1 MMKDIL
7 ITNVTVLTMNQRMEV
22 FRQGYVRIRDGRI
35 LEAGS
40 GLPKDCSTCEV
51 HDGKGG
57 ILMPGMVNCHTHT
70 GMIPFR
76 SLGDDCKD
84 RLRRFLF
91 PMEISCMTPELVYHS
106 ARYAIG
112 EMLLDGITTFCDY
125 YYFEDQVARA
135 ADEMG
140 CRALLGE
147 TVMPFA
153 TCDSQEPYGGVDYCR
168 AFLPKWKG
176 HERITPFISPYFTD
190 CVDDGLVDAVNGLSQ
205 QYDLPVSFHLEEMDY
220 EMDFYRSAFGMTPAA
235 CLAKRGLVNERLI
248 AAHCIKASREDIG
261 LFAENGVSVAHCIGA
276 NTKAAK
282 GVAPIKDMLSEGI
295 AVGLGT
301 DGPSSGNTLDLFTQ
315 MKLFA
320 NFHKSENHDRSA
332 FPASQIVALATAGGA
347 RAMKL
352 GDRIGSIE
360 PGKQADLVIIE
371 TKSPNMFPIFDEYS
385 ALVYSAGPQNVDS
398 VYVDGKRL
406 VKDGKLALMDF
417 EALRENLEREMVRF
431 CREAEERRETL

>member
-22 FRQGYVRIRDGRI
+22 FRQGYVRIRDGKI
-35 LEAGS
+35 LEAGGS
-40 GLPKDCSTCEV
+40 LPKDSETCEV

-125 YYFEDQVARA
+125 YYFEDLVAKA

-153 TCDSQEPYGGVDYCR
+153 TCDSEEPYGGVDYCR
-168 AFLPKWKG
+168 TYLPKWKG

-190 CVDDGLVDAVNGLSQ
+190 CVDDGLVDAVKELSQ
-205 QYDLPVSFHLEEMDY
+205 QYDLPVSFHLEEMVY
-220 EMDFYRSAFGMTPAA
+220 EMEFYRSTFDMTPAA
-235 CLAKRGLVNERLI
+235 YLAKRGLMNERLI
-248 AAHCIKASREDIG
+248 AAHCIKSNPEDIR

-282 GVAPIKDMLSEGI
+282 GIPPIKDMLLQGV

-320 NFHKSENHDRSA
+320 NFHKSVNHDRSA
-332 FPASQIVALATAGGA
+332 FPASEIVALATIGGA
-347 RAMKL
+347 RVLKL
-352 GDRIGSIE
+352 GDKTGSIE
-360 PGKQADLVIIE
+360 PGKQADLVLIE

-385 ALVYSAGPQNVDS
+385 ALVYSAGSRNVDS

-406 VKDGKLALMDF
+406 VKDGKLTCVRF
-417 EALRENLEREMVRF
+417 EELRESLEREMEQF
-431 CREAEERRETL
+431 CREAEVRRENL

>member
-1 MMKDIL
+1 MKDIL
-7 ITNVTVLTMNQRMEV
+7 IANVTVLTMNQRMEV
-22 FRQGYVRIRDGRI
+22 FRQGYVRIRGGKI
-35 LEAGS
+35 LETGA
-40 GLPKDCSTCEV
+40 GLPEDMDTCEV

-57 ILMPGMVNCHTHT
+57 ILMPGMVNSHTHT

-125 YYFEDQVARA
+125 YYFEDQVAKA

-147 TVMPFA
+147 TVMPFS
-153 TCDSQEPYGGVDYCR
+153 TCDSDKPYGGVEYCR
-168 AFLPKWKG
+168 SYLPKWKG
-176 HERITPFISPYFTD
+176 HERIIPFISPYFTD
-190 CVDDGLVDAVNGLSQ
+190 CVDDGLVDAVKELSQ

-220 EMDFYRSAFGMTPAA
+220 EMDFYKSAFGKTPAA
-235 CLAKRGLVNERLI
+235 YLAGRGLMNGRMI
-248 AAHCIKASREDIG
+248 AAHCIKANREDME
-261 LFAENGVSVAHCIGA
+261 LFARNGVSVAHCIGA

-282 GVAPIKDMLSEGI
+282 GVAPVKEMLSKGI
-295 AVGLGT
+295 TVGLGT

-332 FPASQIVALATAGGA
+332 FPAAEIVRLATAGGA
-347 RAMKL
+347 GALKL
-352 GDRIGSIE
+352 GDKIGSIE
-360 PGKQADLVIIE
+360 PGKQADLVLIE

-385 ALVYSAGPQNVDS
+385 ALVYSAGPRNVDS

-406 VKDGKLALMDF
+406 VKDGRLTFVDF
-417 EALRENLEREMVRF
+417 ETLRENLEREMGQFR
-431 CREAEERRETL
+431 REAVERRDSL